1 MQMDSPLVIPLVGLV
16 YLLGF
21 GALSF
26 VRRQG
31 LSVRF
36 AIEGLIITG
45 IGTGVRYAGLSIH
58 PLVFLVVLY
67 LVTLRVRLL
76 IDIGNWFSA
85 RGQCARALA
94 LYRLALRVGP
104 DLSSWQIVMINRGVA
119 QLRNRDPEG
128 AYLTLREA
136 LAEEDG
142 QIGARHLAAS
152 YYNLGLAC
160 RRSGREAEAVRR
172 FNEALDAWPNSIYGR
187 AAETELNRGT
197 GGDPAAKPE

>member
-31 LSVRF
+31 LSARF
-36 AIEGLIITG
+36 AIEGLILTT
-45 IGTGVRYAGLSIH
+45 IGTAVRYAGIAIH
-58 PLVFLVVLY
+58 PLVFLIVLY
-67 LVTLRVRLL
+67 LVTMRVRLL
-76 IDIGNWFSA
+76 IDIGNWFSGK
-85 RGQCARALA
+85 GQCTRAMA
-94 LYRLALRVGP
+94 LYRMALRVGP
-104 DLSSWQIVMINRGVA
+104 DLGSRQIVMINRGVA
-119 QLRNRDPEG
+119 QLRNQDPEG
-128 AYLTLREA
+128 AYLTLKEA

-142 QIGARHLAAS
+142 QIGAQHLAAS

-172 FNEALDAWPNSIYGR
+172 FNEAVDAWPNSVYGR
-187 AAETELNRGT
+187 AATTELNRERGST
-197 GGDPAAKPE
+197 ATNPE

>member
-36 AIEGLIITG
+36 ALEGLLVTAL
-45 IGTGVRYAGLSIH
+45 GTGLRYAGVPLH

-67 LVTLRVRLL
+67 LVTMRVRLL
-76 IDIGNWFSA
+76 IDVGNWFSA
-85 RGQCARALA
+85 RGQHERALA
-94 LYRLALRVGP
+94 LYRIALRAGP
-104 DLSSWQIVMINRGVA
+104 DLSSRQIVLINQGVA
-119 QLRNRDPEG
+119 QLRNRDPEA
-128 AYLTLREA
+128 AYLTLKEA
-136 LAEEDG
+136 LADEDG
-142 QIGARHLAAS
+142 KIGARHLAAS

-160 RRSGREAEAVRR
+160 RRSGREAEAIRR
-172 FNEALDAWPNSIYGR
+172 FNEAVDAWPESIYGR
-187 AAETELNRGT
+187 AATKELNRGT
-197 GGDPAAKPE
+197 SRSVPTRE

>member
-1 MQMDSPLVIPLVGLV
+1 MQMESPLIIPLVGLI

-31 LSVRF
+31 LSGRF
-36 AIEGLIITG
+36 AIEGLIITALA
-45 IGTGVRYAGLSIH
+45 TAVRFAGLAIH
-58 PLVFLVVLY
+58 PLAFLVVLY
-67 LVTLRVRLL
+67 MVTMRVRLL
-76 IDIGNWFSA
+76 IDLGNWFSA
-85 RGQCARALA
+85 RGQCMRAMT

-104 DLSSWQIVMINRGVA
+104 DLSGRQIVMINQGVA

-128 AYLTLREA
+128 AYLTLKEA
-136 LAEEDG
+136 LADEDG
-142 QIGARHLAAS
+142 QIGAQHLAAS

-172 FNEALDAWPNSIYGR
+172 FNEAVDAWPNSVYGR
-187 AAETELNRGT
+187 AATKELNRNL
-197 GGDPAAKPE
+197 GDSPTRPE